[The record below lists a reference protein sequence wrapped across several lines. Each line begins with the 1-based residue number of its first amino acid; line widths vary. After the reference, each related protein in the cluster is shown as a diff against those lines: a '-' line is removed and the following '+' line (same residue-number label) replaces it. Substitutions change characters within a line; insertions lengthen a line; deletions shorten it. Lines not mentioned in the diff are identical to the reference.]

1 MNNRTFAI
9 QMMMFQVGTVNGL
22 KVPFAQFYSTELK
35 QFSSEMG
42 YS

>member
-1 MNNRTFAI
+1 MNHRTFSI
-9 QMMMFQVGTVNGL
+9 QMMMFQVGRVNGL

-35 QFSSEMG
+35 QFSGEMS